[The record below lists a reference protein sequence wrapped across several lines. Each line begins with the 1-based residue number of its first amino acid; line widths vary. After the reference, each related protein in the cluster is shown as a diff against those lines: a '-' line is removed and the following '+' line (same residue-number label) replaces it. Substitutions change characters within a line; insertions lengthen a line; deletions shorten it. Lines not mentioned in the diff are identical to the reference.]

1 MLPSPRSAQRAAI
14 PTLDALLPFLSV
26 YGTALVVVFAGY
38 IYRRRRRAQRAHRTL
53 EQSTSSGHSEPITL
67 HPVINP
73 NRCLG
78 SGACVAACP
87 TGDVLAVV
95 GGQATLVN
103 PTHCIG
109 HGRCQESCPT
119 QAITLA
125 IGSETRGVD
134 IPVLGPGFETNVP
147 GVFVAGELGGMG
159 LIRNAI
165 EQGRKAIQSVP
176 KLDRAGKGEVFDVL
190 IVGAG
195 PAGLGASLAAL
206 ERGLRFITLEQDT
219 LGGSIVHHPRGQ
231 LVVTDSVDIPLVG
244 TVEFGETSK
253 ESLLE
258 FWERVRQDTGL
269 EIRER
274 ERVEAIE
281 KLETG
286 FRVRSSRH
294 EYEAGAVV
302 LAVGRRGTPRR
313 LGIPGEEESS
323 KVVYRL
329 VDPAQ
334 YAGKRVLVV
343 GGGDS
348 AVESAVSVSEQ
359 SGTHVWLSYRG
370 DVLQRPRPANREKL
384 DRAVRTEALEVLLS
398 STVVEIEPDTIT
410 LETGAGLRTLEVDAV
425 IVCAGGVLPNDFLR
439 SVGVAIETKF
449 GTPLG

>member
-1 MLPSPRSAQRAAI
+1 M
-14 PTLDALLPFLSV
+14 TLDALLPFLSV
-26 YGTALVVVFAGY
+26 YGTALVVVLAGY
-38 IYRRRRRAQRAHRTL
+38 VYRRRRRAQRAHRTL
-53 EQSTSSGHSEPITL
+53 ELSTESGYTEPITL

-109 HGRCQESCPT
+109 HGRCQEACPT
-119 QAITLA
+119 EAITLA

-134 IPVLGPGFETNVP
+134 IPVLGPGFETNVS
-147 GVFVAGELGGMG
+147 GIFVAGELGGMG

-165 EQGRKAIQSVP
+165 EQGRKAIASVP
-176 KLDRAGKGEVFDVL
+176 KLDRAGEGERLDVL

-195 PAGLGASLAAL
+195 PAGLGASLTAL
-206 ERGLRFITLEQDT
+206 ERGLRFVTLEQDT

-231 LVVTDSVDIPLVG
+231 LVVTDAVDIPLVG
-244 TVEFGETSK
+244 KVEFGETSK
-253 ESLLE
+253 EALLG
-258 FWERVRQDTGL
+258 FWERIRRETGL

-274 ERVEAIE
+274 ERVEAIVPVE
-281 KLETG
+281 AG
-286 FRVRSSRH
+286 FRVRSSKR
-294 EYEAGAVV
+294 EYETGAVV

-313 LGIPGEEESS
+313 LEVPGEEESTR
-323 KVVYRL
+323 VVYRL
-329 VDPAQ
+329 VDAGQ
-334 YAGKRVLVV
+334 YRGKCVLVV

-348 AVESAVSVSEQ
+348 AVEAAVAVSEQ
-359 SGTHVWLSYRG
+359 PGTQVVLSYRG

-384 DRAVRTEALEVLLS
+384 DRAARAARVELLLE
-398 STVVEIEPDTIT
+398 STVTRIGATSAT
-410 LETGAGLRTLEVDAV
+410 LETHAGPRELACDAV

-439 SVGVAIETKF
+439 SVGVEIETKF
-449 GTPLG
+449 GTPLA